1 MKIKRAIILGAG
13 YGTRLR
19 PITLKIPKPLIKI
32 NGVTLLENSIK
43 LLSSLGVKH
52 IIVNAYYLH
61 KEIIKFVKG
70 KKFSFKIDVTVEKKK
85 ILNTGG
91 GILNASKKFK
101 KQPFFVLNPDT
112 LWDLKKYKKEFRKLE
127 KLYFKNKKPT
137 MLLVSKKKSF
147 DRSFKGDFNLNSK
160 NEILREKN
168 NKFIFIGAQIIN
180 RSVFKKR
187 KIKPFSMNKVWDD
200 LIKNKALVGVVSRQK
215 IFHKKNSY
223 DQSFNGDFNIN
234 SKKEILRQKNN
245 RFIFTGAQI
254 IDRSIFKKRKIKP
267 FSINQIWDELI
278 KNKNLL
284 GVLSGN
290 KFFHINNYK
299 IYKKLNKKVI
309 G

>member
-13 YGTRLR
+13 YGKRLR

-52 IIVNAYYLH
+52 IIVNAHHLH
-61 KEIIKFVKG
+61 KQITKFVKR
-70 KKFSFKIDVTVEKKK
+70 KKFSSKVDVVVERKK

-127 KLYFKNKKPT
+127 KFYFKNKKPT

-147 DRSFKGDFNLNSK
+147 DQSLKGDFNLNFK
-160 NEILREKN
+160 NEILREKS
-168 NKFIFIGAQIIN
+168 NKFIFTGAQIIN

-187 KIKPFSMNKVWDD
+187 KIKSFSMNKVWDN
-200 LIKNKALVGVVSRQK
+200 LIKEKNLFGVVS
-215 IFHKKNSY
+215 HK
-223 DQSFNGDFNIN
+223 
-234 SKKEILRQKNN
+234 
-245 RFIFTGAQI
+245 
-254 IDRSIFKKRKIKP
+254 
-267 FSINQIWDELI
+267 
-278 KNKNLL
+278 
-284 GVLSGN
+284 

>member
-13 YGTRLR
+13 YGSRLR
-19 PITLKIPKPLIKI
+19 PVTLKIPKPLIKI

-43 LLSSLGVKH
+43 LLNSLGVKH
-52 IIVNAYYLH
+52 IIVNAHHLH
-61 KEIIKFVKG
+61 RQIIKFVKG
-70 KKFSFKIDVTVEKKK
+70 KKFSSKVDVVVEKKK

-112 LWDLKKYKKEFRKLE
+112 LWNLKKCKKEFRKLE

-200 LIKNKALVGVVSRQK
+200 LIKERNLLGVVSRK
-215 IFHKKNSY
+215 
-223 DQSFNGDFNIN
+223 
-234 SKKEILRQKNN
+234 
-245 RFIFTGAQI
+245 
-254 IDRSIFKKRKIKP
+254 
-267 FSINQIWDELI
+267 
-278 KNKNLL
+278 
-284 GVLSGN
+284 

>member
-101 KQPFFVLNPDT
+101 KQPFF
-112 LWDLKKYKKEFRKLE
+112 R
-127 KLYFKNKKPT
+127 
-137 MLLVSKKKSF
+137 
-147 DRSFKGDFNLNSK
+147 
-160 NEILREKN
+160 
-168 NKFIFIGAQIIN
+168 
-180 RSVFKKR
+180 
-187 KIKPFSMNKVWDD
+187 
-200 LIKNKALVGVVSRQK
+200 
-215 IFHKKNSY
+215 
-223 DQSFNGDFNIN
+223 
-234 SKKEILRQKNN
+234 
-245 RFIFTGAQI
+245 
-254 IDRSIFKKRKIKP
+254 
-267 FSINQIWDELI
+267 
-278 KNKNLL
+278 
-284 GVLSGN
+284 
-290 KFFHINNYK
+290 
-299 IYKKLNKKVI
+299 
-309 G
+309 